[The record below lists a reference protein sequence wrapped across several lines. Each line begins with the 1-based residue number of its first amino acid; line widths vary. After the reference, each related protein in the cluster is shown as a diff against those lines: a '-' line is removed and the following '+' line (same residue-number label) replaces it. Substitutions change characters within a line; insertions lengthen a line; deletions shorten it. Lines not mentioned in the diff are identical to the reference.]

1 VSEKNRSA
9 AKSRARQRGFTLI
22 EVLVALA
29 IMALGMGALI
39 AAASTG
45 LGNARAAQQYIEATR
60 RAQSRLATVGAA
72 VPLATGVQSG
82 DDGQGYTWQIR
93 ISTPQPHSGPP
104 VQGQPPLW
112 LYTVE
117 ATVSWREAALRRSVS
132 LQSRRLGTN
141 G

>member
-1 VSEKNRSA
+1 LSRKNRNGPGP
-9 AKSRARQRGFTLI
+9 RAGQRGFTLI

-60 RAQSRLATVGAA
+60 RAQSHLATVGVA
-72 VPLATGVQSG
+72 VPLSTGEQSG
-82 DDGQGYTWQIR
+82 DDGQGFTWRIR
-93 ISTPQPHSGPP
+93 IAAPQRHLGDAL
-104 VQGQPPLW
+104 QGQPQLW
-112 LYTVE
+112 LYTIE
-117 ATVSWREAALRRSVS
+117 ASVSWRANALTRSVT
-132 LQSRRLGTN
+132 LQSQRLGTN